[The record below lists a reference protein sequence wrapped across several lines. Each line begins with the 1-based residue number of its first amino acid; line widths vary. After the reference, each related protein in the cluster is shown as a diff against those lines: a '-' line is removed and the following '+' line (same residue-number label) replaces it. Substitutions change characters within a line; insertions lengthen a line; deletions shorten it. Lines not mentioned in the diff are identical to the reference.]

1 MLFIVVAGIIVVG
14 IFIRVLV
21 RMAFARRKA
30 ITGAELSAVVPTET
44 EKIQTS
50 EGALRELLRILEHEP
65 NKAHRPRTPDQ

>member
-21 RMAFARRKA
+21 RMAFVRRKA
-30 ITGAELSAVVPTET
+30 ITGAELSAVVPPET
-44 EKIQTS
+44 EKIRTN

-65 NKAHRPRTPDQ
+65 NKAHRPPTPDQ